1 MKIRLTGWLVF
12 ALTALAVSVLC
23 LCRLFTAGLC
33 VGIAGV
39 LIALAVG
46 YYRHGKK
53 RLKETAEEAA
63 KQLEK
68 APDPEENNEENKE
81 QE

>member
-23 LCRLFTAGLC
+23 LCRLFTVALC

-39 LIALAVG
+39 MLALAVG
-46 YYRHGKK
+46 LFRHG
-53 RLKETAEEAA
+53 RQNLKETAEQAA
-63 KQLEK
+63 EELEEK
-68 APDPEENNEENKE
+68 KE
-81 QE
+81 D